1 MSLEKHDPELAGLE
15 AALAALAPMPGRID
29 RDALLFRAGQV
40 SVRGRSWAWPA
51 ATAGLGMVAVGLGLV
66 LGLRP
71 SPVPVERVV
80 YVTITKPAPLPPAVR
95 EPASPT
101 PEPDFASPGLLAEQQ
116 APMNYLQLER
126 QVVRWGLEGVPDMP
140 EAPSPSGLPVT
151 RDSMLGAPAGPASF
165 TNFFDL
171 RSIFQ

>member
-1 MSLEKHDPELAGLE
+1 MSLDKHDPELAGLE

-51 ATAGLGMVAVGLGLV
+51 TSVALGMVAVGLVFV
-66 LGLRP
+66 LSFRP
-71 SPVPVERVV
+71 SPTPVERVV
-80 YVTITKPAPLPPAVR
+80 YVTVEKPGQPLPAAR
-95 EPASPT
+95 EPAAPALEPESTT
-101 PEPDFASPGLLAEQQ
+101 PGQLAEQQ
-116 APMNYLQLER
+116 SPMNYLQRER
-126 QVVRWGLEGVPDMP
+126 QVVRWGLEGAPDMP
-140 EAPSPSGLPVT
+140 EAPSPSRLPLT
-151 RDSMLGAPAGPASF
+151 RDSVLGAPAEPASF